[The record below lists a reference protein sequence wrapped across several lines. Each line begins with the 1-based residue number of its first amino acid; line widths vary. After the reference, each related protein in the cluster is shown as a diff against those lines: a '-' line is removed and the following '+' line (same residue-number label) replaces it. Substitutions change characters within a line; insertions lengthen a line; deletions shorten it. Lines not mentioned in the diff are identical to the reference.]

1 MHLALVKR
9 YSVNAITPGEITFM
23 GFVDW
28 YRHTRREEPEALG
41 VSGDEGW
48 DVDDDDPFK
57 PWRVDTSL
65 DAVPL
70 MLTSMPVSEAGDGSL
85 READGHEVE
94 G

>member
-9 YSVNAITPGEITFM
+9 LSADAITPGEITFM

-65 DAVPL
+65 DAVPFL
-70 MLTSMPVSEAGDGSL
+70 LASMPVSEAGDGSL